1 MHRFA
6 FGLLLACSAACGATV
21 GGTSQT
27 TAGKPSLAIENVT
40 IVPMDSER
48 TLPHQTVLIG
58 GDRIVRIAAAN
69 QLTADAAGVRR
80 IEGSGRFLIPGLAD
94 LHVHIWQP
102 EDLLLYIA
110 NGVTTVRNMN
120 GRPMHLEWRE
130 QIRRGELLGP
140 DLYTSGPTIYSDP
153 ADADTLVSEQQ
164 KAGYDFIK
172 LYHLVSLN
180 GYRAVIAASKARGMR
195 VVGHKPA
202 SQMTSADAVGMGM
215 ESLEHLLGYATQL
228 ERLPSPLRDAL
239 LRGEYSFRYTYAGVE
254 LDETKL
260 RPAAEAMAASGGWIC
275 PTLVALD
282 RWAPSEDLAPL
293 MKRPHMRFVS
303 PRFFQRT
310 AEWNE
315 AEYLAGSTPENRAQG
330 RRVRREIVRELHR
343 AGARLML
350 GTDGGSYHTEPGF
363 SIHDELAALV
373 EAGLTPYEALRTG
386 TVRAAMYLRHP
397 DWSGVIQE
405 GARADLVLLRGNPLA
420 DIGHTRTPDGVITR
434 GCWLDAESLRRRMEV
449 GTVGPAC

>member
-1 MHRFA
+1 MHRFT
-6 FGLLLACSAACGATV
+6 FGVMLACSAACGATV
-21 GGTSQT
+21 GGTQAV
-27 TAGKPSLAIENVT
+27 AGKPTLAIENVT

-48 TLPHQTVLIG
+48 TLPHQTVLIV
-58 GDRIVRIAAAN
+58 GDRIVRIAAASH
-69 QLTADAAGVRR
+69 LTADAAGLRR
-80 IEGSGRFLIPGLAD
+80 IDGSGRFLIPGLAD
-94 LHVHIWQP
+94 MHVHIWQP

-153 ADADTLVSEQQ
+153 TNADSLVSEQQ

-172 LYHLVSLN
+172 LYHFVSVN
-180 GYRAVIAASKARGMR
+180 GYRAVIAASRARGMR

-202 SQMTSADAVGMGM
+202 SQITSAAAVGMGM
-215 ESLEHLLGYATQL
+215 DSLEHLLGYATQL
-228 ERLPSPLRDAL
+228 ERLPSPLRNAL

-282 RWAPSEDLAPL
+282 RWAPSEELAPL
-293 MKRPHMRFVS
+293 MKRPHMQFVS
-303 PRFFQRT
+303 PRFFQRA

-315 AEYLAGSTPENRAQG
+315 VEYLAGSTPENRAQG

-343 AGARLML
+343 ARAHLML

-386 TVRAAMYLRHP
+386 TVHAAMYLRHP

-420 DIGHTRTPDGVITR
+420 DISHIRAADGVITR
-434 GCWLDAESLRRRMEV
+434 GCWLDAESLRRRMEAA
-449 GTVGPAC
+449 TVGPAC

>member
-1 MHRFA
+1 MHRFTYC
-6 FGLLLACSAACGATV
+6 LMLACSACGATAS
-21 GGTSQT
+21 GTSQRT
-27 TAGKPSLAIENVT
+27 GQKPTLAIENVT
-40 IVPMDSER
+40 VVPMDSER
-48 TLPHQTVLIG
+48 TLPRQTVLIG
-58 GDRIVRIAAAN
+58 GDRILRIAPASEIMR
-69 QLTADAAGVRR
+69 DAIGVTR
-80 IEGSGRFLIPGLAD
+80 IDGSGRFLIPGLAD
-94 LHVHIWQP
+94 LHVHIWQR

-110 NGVTTVRNMN
+110 NGVTMVRNMD

-172 LYHLVSLN
+172 LYHFVSLN

-202 SQMTSADAVGMGM
+202 SQITSADAVGIGM

-282 RWAPSEDLAPL
+282 RWAPSEELAPL

-303 PRFFQRT
+303 PQFFQRA

-330 RRVRREIVRELHR
+330 RRVRREIARELHR
-343 AGARLML
+343 AGVRLIL

-386 TVRAAMYLRHP
+386 TVHAAMYLRHP
-397 DWSGVIQE
+397 NWSGVIQE

-420 DIGHTRTPDGVITR
+420 DIGQTRTPDGLITR
-434 GCWLDAESLRRRMEV
+434 GCWLAAESLRRRLEA